1 MVSYGVVLCVAVG
14 IGMVTQ
20 ARTVVTI
27 YPHSAVVPVG
37 SRFEFECI
45 SNPQSPSIRWHL
57 QQEVHTRITLDNSLE
72 YLEIVTHSPPRDPP
86 VTISALKI
94 DHVESVRDSG
104 SYICSDVSGSSFTAL
119 LTVHDRPYLRMTTY
133 PENPMIAV
141 GTASNITLY
150 CDANGEDV
158 KWRKNGV
165 DIDGSGE
172 LDLDGDN
179 DEDVHLQANN
189 TLMITGSDVTDAGL
203 YGCYI
208 EYVVDDVQLEENRT
222 VDIQVRLQVIGPNST
237 VYAMPGQTVSLQC
250 TVYSIHQSSDHL
262 VWVYENTGETVA
274 TIYPTGHIATAEGY
288 GLDTTKPNR
297 YDLIIYDVDSKNK
310 NGDYDCY
317 LSQNVDPD
325 GKVGTVTITKTNYGL
340 RQQNKKEDN
349 MPRDVEMA
357 PDITSITRIRMDT
370 RKQDAC
376 KTTVS
381 DLDVCRVYKTPS
393 RSISSPY

>member
-222 VDIQVRLQVIGPNST
+222 VDIQATKSSTGCNIGCIIGIT
-237 VYAMPGQTVSLQC
+237 VGVPIVVLFIISLFILIWC
-250 TVYSIHQSSDHL
+250 HRR
-262 VWVYENTGETVA
+262 
-274 TIYPTGHIATAEGY
+274 
-288 GLDTTKPNR
+288 NR
-297 YDLIIYDVDSKNK
+297 S
-310 NGDYDCY
+310 
-317 LSQNVDPD
+317 
-325 GKVGTVTITKTNYGL
+325 KTNYGL